1 MTSTS
6 VQPIRALTSLR
17 FIAALMV
24 MLCHLTLLGRS
35 ESDTLQQLYRDW
47 LSEGYIGVTFFF
59 VLSGFILTHAYDER
73 MRLQRVSHA
82 RFMWQRVARLYP
94 IHLLTFALSL
104 PLVWAG
110 AKALSSEQVVVGLI
124 SNALLLQAYI
134 PDNLIYFSAN
144 QPSWSLSVEL
154 FFYALFPLLVRLGS
168 RQLLALLALVVAW
181 HLGLLW
187 HEKDLMVDHS
197 WQFLSYIFPPAR
209 LGDFI
214 AGILVHRVRT
224 HVALGAWQAS
234 LAQVL
239 AIVALPGLVAWGRDG
254 VSPILRTDLF
264 YLPVMAWT
272 VYAFSFDNGIVGRR
286 LLAPWAVY
294 LGEISF
300 SVYMIHQLLIRYLGV
315 VIENA
320 ELPLSTQ
327 VSLGATVIVLLG
339 STLIAIGLFE
349 KIERPAK
356 TALLAWWDRRAR
368 PTP

>member
-1 MTSTS
+1 MTPPSA
-6 VQPIRALTSLR
+6 QPIKALTSLR

-35 ESDTLQQLYRDW
+35 ESAALQQLYRDW
-47 LSEGYIGVTFFF
+47 LAEGYIGVTFFF
-59 VLSGFILTHAYDER
+59 VLSGFILTHAYNER
-73 MRLQRVSHA
+73 IRLQRVSHA
-82 RFMWQRVARLYP
+82 RFMWHRIARLYP

-110 AKALSSEQVVVGLI
+110 AKALSSEQIIVGLI

-144 QPSWSLSVEL
+144 HPSWSLSVEL

-187 HEKDLMVDHS
+187 HEEDLMANNS
-197 WQFLSYIFPPAR
+197 WQFLAYIFPPAR

-214 AGILVHRVRT
+214 VGILVHRLRA
-224 HVALGAWQAS
+224 HAPLRAAQASWAQAVAL
-234 LAQVL
+234 
-239 AIVALPGLVAWGRDG
+239 VALPCLVAWGRDA

-264 YLPVMAWT
+264 YLPAMAWA
-272 VYAFSFDNGIVGRR
+272 VYAFSFDNGILGRR
-286 LLAPWAVY
+286 LCAPWAVY

-300 SVYMIHQLLIRYLGV
+300 SVYMIHQLLIRYLAV

-320 ELPLSTQ
+320 ALPLSLG
-327 VSLGATVIVLLG
+327 VSLGVTVIVLLG
-339 STLIAIGLFE
+339 STLIAMGLFE

-356 TALLAWWDRRAR
+356 TALLAWGDRRPRLAH
-368 PTP
+368 